1 MAVQYHVWM
10 AQTDAESEA
19 CHAVVNLA
27 DGITL
32 VLGGLDEDEMFETA
46 EKHSL
51 DRTLGQA
58 QGPRA
63 SASVAVAASRKTL
76 GCFGLFASGCFG
88 LCVAASATK
97 RVVAAPAMSGDA
109 AQMINERLVLDCGG
123 VLSVPSQYGQ
133 EKYDGDDIYKSA
145 IPGAYAFCQKFMKQY
160 GSNELQVIS
169 RVNFPSS
176 KKHWV
181 VRFCESLGLSENQ
194 VHLVTDRKD
203 KGPKARELG
212 CAVAVDDQSDCL
224 YHIGVCCH
232 DILHDVKPLILFS
245 EKGYR
250 NTQHKWDNWVQNRVT
265 RTTSWLDVAR
275 FCALDVSGW
284 EELGQIGPPNR
295 WHNEATTKRWFQMCE
310 PRPAAAPAAKQK
322 KEVTAEP
329 AEELP
334 RKKTKLETTA
344 ASAKKKK
351 PDDEYSYEYYS
362 DSDDKPAA
370 PSASSSS
377 SELSVRVV
385 KGETKAAAS
394 ADEDDRAAAPA
405 EKDDRAAAPAEKDD
419 RAAAPAEKDDR
430 AAASAEKDDIA
441 AASAEED
448 AKKEKKEKKDK
459 REKKHKH
466 DDKYYDKKP
475 AASAVNLKPNPETE
489 RRALR
494 DEMRDLAE
502 RTTMMAER
510 AEAAAAQASASSSQ
524 RPQEASFT
532 SWQGVTAM
540 ADSAWAD
547 NSQGNLCAE
556 HLIRVHEA
564 LKAIRDCSVFDGID
578 AAEPLTI
585 AQGGHQEPFAI
596 GQAVKVFQRDAT
608 AHYSCGGNF
617 FWCDQ
622 VWMANHRVPI
632 NKGQVQEIQRFYL
645 PPMDPP
651 KEFTYEVVA
660 AVSAACDE
668 EFHKKGSFQR
678 LSPAEPCHALLFSIH
693 EAISAKAPE
702 PILRRWKELLLTTPF
717 RFELVPQGEARFW
730 RAQNLREEMV
740 ERGITVRLSVRQRI
754 YDVAGFKASKEAA
767 LKTTLGAAAVAS
779 AYQKHLKASAG
790 SEIISESFVDSA
802 ITVHDRLL
810 SIPACSVLLE
820 ELDAQYLKGNP
831 LSSIYAFQ
839 AIIDKA
845 QTPKHI
851 TWAVEGMI
859 DGFRKGFVEPGFF
872 AVSKLRDARNS
883 YVEILKLKLA
893 VKNHLL
899 EEWLTGSTFPG
910 KTKEADTAWILGA
923 KDSVVLAA
931 ELLMDIEA
939 ALRKE
944 SKPAEVLFE
953 VPAAPAGSGDAP
965 ASSTGTGSA
974 ASAAEEAK
982 LTKDEQ
988 QQWRQFMLKNLRSQV
1003 RFVSDHKAAS
1013 DLEQAIRD
1021 CPFSKLKGDPTGLVL
1036 LHFDVKKFGE
1046 SATRPD
1052 LRLPPLRDGPYT
1064 RLVRAVMTARQSEGS
1079 AAALQPGEVAVLL
1092 DGFKKGAKQK
1102 LINPWKDGTRKEAKG
1117 KGSTKEDED
1126 EDDGDGDDDDCEE
1139 EEDTRPNLVSDLL
1152 QIGYTEALSLPARE
1166 RKHYGPGSSTGDL
1179 ISGDGRFAFEALKAR
1194 VGYMGI
1200 TFTPEH
1206 SQFLEEHL
1214 LDLMKLEMCDTA
1226 SPLFNSEYAAA
1237 VGKKVPKA
1245 KANPDEEAEEDD
1257 DVWDPLAT

>member
-1 MAVQYHVWM
+1 
-10 AQTDAESEA
+10 
-19 CHAVVNLA
+19 
-27 DGITL
+27 
-32 VLGGLDEDEMFETA
+32 
-46 EKHSL
+46 
-51 DRTLGQA
+51 
-58 QGPRA
+58 
-63 SASVAVAASRKTL
+63 
-76 GCFGLFASGCFG
+76 
-88 LCVAASATK
+88 
-97 RVVAAPAMSGDA
+97 
-109 AQMINERLVLDCGG
+109 
-123 VLSVPSQYGQ
+123 
-133 EKYDGDDIYKSA
+133 
-145 IPGAYAFCQKFMKQY
+145 
-160 GSNELQVIS
+160 
-169 RVNFPSS
+169 
-176 KKHWV
+176 
-181 VRFCESLGLSENQ
+181 
-194 VHLVTDRKD
+194 
-203 KGPKARELG
+203 
-212 CAVAVDDQSDCL
+212 
-224 YHIGVCCH
+224 
-232 DILHDVKPLILFS
+232 
-245 EKGYR
+245 
-250 NTQHKWDNWVQNRVT
+250 
-265 RTTSWLDVAR
+265 
-275 FCALDVSGW
+275 
-284 EELGQIGPPNR
+284 
-295 WHNEATTKRWFQMCE
+295 
-310 PRPAAAPAAKQK
+310 
-322 KEVTAEP
+322 
-329 AEELP
+329 
-334 RKKTKLETTA
+334 
-344 ASAKKKK
+344 
-351 PDDEYSYEYYS
+351 
-362 DSDDKPAA
+362 
-370 PSASSSS
+370 
-377 SELSVRVV
+377 
-385 KGETKAAAS
+385 
-394 ADEDDRAAAPA
+394 
-405 EKDDRAAAPAEKDD
+405 
-419 RAAAPAEKDDR
+419 
-430 AAASAEKDDIA
+430 
-441 AASAEED
+441 
-448 AKKEKKEKKDK
+448 
-459 REKKHKH
+459 
-466 DDKYYDKKP
+466 
-475 AASAVNLKPNPETE
+475 
-489 RRALR
+489 
-494 DEMRDLAE
+494 
-502 RTTMMAER
+502 
-510 AEAAAAQASASSSQ
+510 
-524 RPQEASFT
+524 
-532 SWQGVTAM
+532 M

-651 KEFTYEVVA
+651 KEFTYEIVA

-845 QTPKHI
+845 QTPQHI

-910 KTKEADTAWILGA
+910 KTKEDLRSAFSSFTHVRSKYSPYKEETQADTAWILGA

-931 ELLMDIEA
+931 ELLEQLVYLDTFDGRYRDALKSKHECADDIEA

-965 ASSTGTGSA
+965 SSSTGAGSA

-988 QQWRQFMLKNLRSQV
+988 QQWRQFMLKTLRSQV

-1102 LINPWKDGTRKEAKG
+1102 LINPWKDGTRKEAKA

-1139 EEDTRPNLVSDLL
+1139 EEDARPNLVCDLL
-1152 QIGYTEALSLPARE
+1152 QIGYTEASLNARRQKKRGTCTIKQIEWAHVLSSKRLSLPARE

-1179 ISGDGRFAFEALKAR
+1179 ISGVDLPKLSTEWCLPWQQKKTLYGKKHLIAVGGKTETTEETEKSDMDRLGNKPEPVCFHSMPGAFYSELMHSFWAKMVIDLTPGDGRFAFEALKAR

-1237 VGKKVPKA
+1237 VGKKA
-1245 KANPDEEAEEDD
+1245 ASASQAASARCEAASASQAASAISLLRAASAINPTSFTFNLPAGFSSSTH
-1257 DVWDPLAT
+1257 VRFTHILKVKF